1 VFDHR
6 ALAPCVHGVSF
17 FRPHYALSRQVSSET
32 KLQPCPLPTV
42 MPAASFTSSVPA
54 MAVMRPARVCTQVDE
69 HKQLTSPRARG

>member
-1 VFDHR
+1 
-6 ALAPCVHGVSF
+6 
-17 FRPHYALSRQVSSET
+17 
-32 KLQPCPLPTV
+32 LQPCPLPTV